1 MNVAAAWAIVLAGGR
16 GTRFWPLSRRGLPK
30 QCLSLD
36 GGPTLL
42 QRAIA
47 RAGVPA
53 ERVVIVTGPD
63 MVEVV
68 RSQAGGAHVIV
79 EPSARGTAPA
89 IALGVAE
96 VARRGG
102 EQVLVLPADHVV
114 RDEVAFAAAVRA
126 AQTSIEDGAL
136 VVFGVAP
143 TRPETGFGWVLAS
156 DATPSGTPRVARFVE
171 KPPLHVA
178 QALLAQG
185 ARWNAG
191 IFAGRVDAFVQAF
204 ARHLP
209 RTACLLQADVV
220 TETAWF
226 STEATSIDH
235 GVMEP
240 AAGDGAL
247 VMVPVACGWSD
258 LGAWSALGDVLGEGE
273 GGAVLAREVVA
284 IDARGNSVVA
294 PERLVALLGVED
306 LVVVDTPDVLLVT
319 TRDRA
324 QDVRTLVDEV
334 ERRGGA
340 RYT

>member
-1 MNVAAAWAIVLAGGR
+1 LFQQAVERVNHLSAADITVGSTLVI
-16 GTRFWPLSRRGLPK
+16 TNEEHRF
-30 QCLSLD
+30 LSLEQLREIK
-36 GGPTLL
+36 GVNATLL
-42 QRAIA
+42 LE
-47 RAGVPA
+47 P
-53 ERVVIVTGPD
+53 TG
-63 MVEVV
+63 
-68 RSQAGGAHVIV
+68 RN
-79 EPSARGTAPA
+79 TAPA
-89 IALGVAE
+89 LTLAALQAIE
-96 VARRGG
+96 GG
-102 EQVLVLPADHVV
+102 QDPILVVTPADQTVTNTERFTQALHQ
-114 RDEVAFAAAVRA
+114 AIGAAA
-126 AQTSIEDGAL
+126 QGSI
-136 VVFGVAP
+136 VVLGIKPHTA
-143 TRPETGFGWVLAS
+143 ETGYGYIQAAPALAGQVS
-156 DATPSGTPRVARFVE
+156 QVVQRFVE
-171 KPPLHVA
+171 KPDAATA
-178 QALLAQG
+178 QSYLDHG
-185 ARWNAG
+185 GYCWNAG